1 MDVVETDRAV
11 ALALA
16 MGTSLVLLGL
26 LRAPRCEEPRCASA
40 RRFYLA
46 YLVVFFVLQM
56 AACLDINP
64 FSTVAILLLVFV
76 LHLAFISLQL
86 RRRAAPDCACART
99 AAHRA
104 LLGLAVAQAAVI
116 LLVVAGSVLMAVEHR
131 ARILSR

>member
-26 LRAPRCEEPRCASA
+26 LRAPRCAQPRCADA
-40 RRFYLA
+40 RRFYMA

-76 LHLAFISLQL
+76 LHLAFISLRL
-86 RRRAAPDCACART
+86 RRAPDCACART
-99 AAHRA
+99 PAHRA

-116 LLVVAGSVLMAVEHR
+116 LWVVAGSVSVVVEQR